1 MAALSAV
8 QTATTLTP
16 PSSSH
21 GDGNGFSWDFTSA
34 KHEVGFPPS
43 PSPCPGGAQRS
54 AHHVSVRGSHA
65 DLVHECTQDRPY
77 HEKTTL
83 KSDATNGI
91 YRSHHVPRD
100 DNGSALEL
108 DTSSKASSR
117 GDRVNGPG
125 AGSRS
130 HSIDDEDDSDDRP
143 DNVVDMP
150 FDDDY
155 QRSGRS
161 QMRDKE
167 HLDMTDQD
175 SKWIHRDLLAKIE
188 SQELQAAGI
197 TLPQSR
203 SRSRPRRE
211 RSHSSARKPMQD
223 NNASRSRKDSSYA
236 TEPKTPDTSEA
247 INGWDSRPIEEA
259 DAEADAPAKH
269 TGGSRIPVPKKS
281 PLPIPTSHLERDKLM
296 RRENSPEEL
305 EKKIEMPKARSRSN
319 STTLKNLEPS
329 PPLKAPPVK
338 RAATTDSSPK
348 KQTTTVARKGTA
360 PTKSIP
366 PEARGKVKP
375 KPKNGAGGSA
385 RPSTRSG
392 ERELS
397 IGSKPMEGDP
407 PWLVSA
413 YKPDPR
419 LPPDQQLLPTV
430 ARRLQ
435 QEKWEQEGKFGSI
448 YDKDFRPLTG
458 EGFLAPPE
466 NMPSSSSASDDIV
479 KQEVEKPAEDW
490 PLKAQ
495 DIPKSPVSP
504 ARSSSYSTMPK
515 IQDKP
520 PASPLASPLASP
532 KPPQRAESP
541 EPMQITRVPDIPEKE
556 PEQTG
561 KKEKGG
567 CGCCIVM

>member
-1 MAALSAV
+1 MSAMSAV

-21 GDGNGFSWDFTSA
+21 GDGNGFPWEFASA
-34 KHEVGFPPS
+34 KH
-43 PSPCPGGAQRS
+43 
-54 AHHVSVRGSHA
+54 
-65 DLVHECTQDRPY
+65 DNRPY
-77 HEKTTL
+77 HDKTAL
-83 KSDATNGI
+83 KTDATNGI
-91 YRSHHVPRD
+91 YRSHHLQRD

-108 DTSSKASSR
+108 DTSSKASSGR
-117 GDRVNGPG
+117 DRVNGPG
-125 AGSRS
+125 AVFQSYS
-130 HSIDDEDDSDDRP
+130 NDDDDEDDRP
-143 DNVVDMP
+143 DNVVNVP
-150 FDDDY
+150 FDEDY
-155 QRSGRS
+155 ERSGRT
-161 QMRDKE
+161 QTRNKV
-167 HLDMTDQD
+167 HLDMPQDD

-203 SRSRPRRE
+203 SRSRPRRD
-211 RSHSSARKPMQD
+211 RSQSSARKPMQD
-223 NNASRSRKDSSYA
+223 NSSRSRKNSSHA
-236 TEPKTPDTSEA
+236 MEPKTPDTSEA
-247 INGWDSRPIEEA
+247 INAWDSRAIDE
-259 DAEADAPAKH
+259 AEAEGDAPAKP

-281 PLPIPTSHLERDKLM
+281 PLPIATTHLERDRMVK
-296 RRENSPEEL
+296 RDNSPEEL
-305 EKKIEMPKARSRSN
+305 DKKIDMPKARSRSN

-329 PPLKAPPVK
+329 PTFKATPAK
-338 RAATTDSSPK
+338 RAATTDLSPK
-348 KQTTTVARKGTA
+348 KQTPAGPRKGSA
-360 PTKSIP
+360 PSKSIP

-375 KPKNGAGGSA
+375 KPKNGAGKTG

-397 IGSKPMEGDP
+397 GGSKQMEGDP

-435 QEKWEQEGKFGSI
+435 QEKWEQEGKFGNI
-448 YDKDFRPLTG
+448 YDKDFRPLT
-458 EGFLAPPE
+458 EQGFLSPPE
-466 NMPSSSSASDDIV
+466 NIPSSSSSEEIV

-490 PLKAQ
+490 PLKSP
-495 DIPKSPVSP
+495 DTPKSPASP
-504 ARSSSYSTMPK
+504 CRSSSYSTMPK

-520 PASPLASPLASP
+520 PASPLSSP
-532 KPPQRAESP
+532 KQPQRVESP

-556 PEQTG
+556 PEQG
-561 KKEKGG
+561 AKKEKGG

>member
-1 MAALSAV
+1 MSALSAV

-21 GDGNGFSWDFTSA
+21 GEGNGFSWDFTSA
-34 KHEVGFPPS
+34 KHE
-43 PSPCPGGAQRS
+43 
-54 AHHVSVRGSHA
+54 
-65 DLVHECTQDRPY
+65 TRPY
-77 HEKTTL
+77 AEKTSF
-83 KSDATNGI
+83 KSENTNGI
-91 YRSHHVPRD
+91 YRSHHLNRNE
-100 DNGSALEL
+100 NGSTFDP
-108 DTSSKASSR
+108 DTSSKGSSG

-125 AGSRS
+125 ADAVSRS
-130 HSIDDEDDSDDRP
+130 HNHDDEDDSDDRP
-143 DNVVDMP
+143 DNVVDVP
-150 FDDDY
+150 FEDEY

-161 QMRDKE
+161 QTRVRDDVNQYE
-167 HLDMTDQD
+167 DD

-197 TLPQSR
+197 TLPPRSR
-203 SRSRPRRE
+203 SRSKSRRDRDRDRD
-211 RSHSSARKPMQD
+211 RSQSSARKPMAD
-223 NNASRSRKDSSYA
+223 NSSRSRKNSSHA
-236 TEPKTPDTSEA
+236 MEPKTPDTSEA
-247 INGWDSRPIEEA
+247 INGWDSRPIEEVE
-259 DAEADAPAKH
+259 AEGDAPTKPV
-269 TGGSRIPVPKKS
+269 GGSRIPVPKKS
-281 PLPIPTSHLERDKLM
+281 PLPLPTQHMERDKLM
-296 RRENSPEEL
+296 KRENSPEEL
-305 EKKIEMPKARSRSN
+305 EKRIEMPKARSRSN

-329 PPLKAPPVK
+329 PTFKAHPAK
-338 RAATTDSSPK
+338 RAATTDLSPK
-348 KQTTTVARKGTA
+348 KQIATGPRKGSA
-360 PTKSIP
+360 PSKSIP

-375 KPKNGAGGSA
+375 KPKNGTASSST

-448 YDKDFRPLTG
+448 YDKDFRPLTN
-458 EGFLAPPE
+458 EGFLVPPD
-466 NMPSSSSASDDIV
+466 NLPSSSSDDIV
-479 KQEVEKPAEDW
+479 KQEVEKPADDW
-490 PLKAQ
+490 PLKSPE
-495 DIPKSPVSP
+495 IPRSP
-504 ARSSSYSTMPK
+504 ASPGRSSSYSTMPK

-520 PASPLASPLASP
+520 PASPLASP
-532 KPPQRAESP
+532 KPPSRPAESP

>member
-1 MAALSAV
+1 MSALSAV

-34 KHEVGFPPS
+34 KHEN
-43 PSPCPGGAQRS
+43 
-54 AHHVSVRGSHA
+54 
-65 DLVHECTQDRPY
+65 RPY

-83 KSDATNGI
+83 KTDTTNGI
-91 YRSHHVPRD
+91 YRSHHLTRD
-100 DNGSALEL
+100 ENGSALDL
-108 DTSSKASSR
+108 DTSSKASSG
-117 GDRVNGPG
+117 GDQVNGPG
-125 AGSRS
+125 GAGAVSRS
-130 HSIDDEDDSDDRP
+130 HSNDDEDDSDDRP
-143 DNVVDMP
+143 DNVVDVP

-155 QRSGRS
+155 QRSGRTQTRS
-161 QMRDKE
+161 KD
-167 HLDMTDQD
+167 HLDLSDED

-203 SRSRPRRE
+203 SRSRPRRD
-211 RSHSSARKPMQD
+211 RSQSSARKPMQD
-223 NNASRSRKDSSYA
+223 NSSRSRKNSSHA
-236 TEPKTPDTSEA
+236 MEPKTPDTSEA
-247 INGWDSRPIEEA
+247 INGWASRPIEEA
-259 DAEADAPAKH
+259 EAEGDAPSKPA
-269 TGGSRIPVPKKS
+269 GGSRIPVPKKS
-281 PLPIPTSHLERDKLM
+281 PLPIPTTHLERDKLM
-296 RRENSPEEL
+296 KRENSPEEL
-305 EKKIEMPKARSRSN
+305 EKRIEMPKARSRSN

-329 PPLKAPPVK
+329 PTFKAHPAK
-338 RAATTDSSPK
+338 RAATTDLSPK
-348 KQTTTVARKGTA
+348 KQTPTGPRKGSA
-360 PTKSIP
+360 PSKSIP

-375 KPKNGAGGSA
+375 KPKNGAANSNA

-397 IGSKPMEGDP
+397 MGSKPMEGDP

-458 EGFLAPPE
+458 EGFLVPRE
-466 NMPSSSSASDDIV
+466 NIPSSSSDEIV
-479 KQEVEKPAEDW
+479 KQEVEKPADDW
-490 PLKAQ
+490 PLKSP
-495 DIPKSPVSP
+495 DIPKSPASP
-504 ARSSSYSTMPK
+504 GRSSSYSTMPK

-520 PASPLASPLASP
+520 PASPLSSP
-532 KPPQRAESP
+532 KQPSRPVESP

>member
-1 MAALSAV
+1 MSALSAV

-34 KHEVGFPPS
+34 KHEVSLPV
-43 PSPCPGGAQRS
+43 AKRS
-54 AHHVSVRGSHA
+54 AHCLVVRGSQT
-65 DLVHECTQDRPY
+65 DLVPNAIQNRPY
-77 HEKTTL
+77 EEKSSL
-83 KSDATNGI
+83 KSETTNGN
-91 YRSHHVPRD
+91 YRSHHLARD
-100 DNGSALEL
+100 ENGSAFDL
-108 DTSSKASSR
+108 DTSSKGSSG

-125 AGSRS
+125 ASAVTRS
-130 HSIDDEDDSDDRP
+130 HSNDDDSESDDRP
-143 DNVVDMP
+143 DNVVDVP
-150 FDDDY
+150 FEDDY

-161 QMRDKE
+161 QTRSKD
-167 HLDMTDQD
+167 HVNQYDDDT
-175 SKWIHRDLLAKIE
+175 KWIHRDLLAKIE

-197 TLPQSR
+197 TLPRSR
-203 SRSRPRRE
+203 SRSKNRRD
-211 RSHSSARKPMQD
+211 RSQSSARKPMQD
-223 NNASRSRKDSSYA
+223 NSSRSRKNSSHVM
-236 TEPKTPDTSEA
+236 EPKTPDTTEA
-247 INGWDSRPIEEA
+247 INGWDSRPIEEVE
-259 DAEADAPAKH
+259 AEGDAPAKPA
-269 TGGSRIPVPKKS
+269 GGSRIPIPKKS
-281 PLPIPTSHLERDKLM
+281 PLPLPTQHLERDKLM
-296 RRENSPEEL
+296 KRENSPEEL
-305 EKKIEMPKARSRSN
+305 EKRIEMPKARSRSN

-329 PPLKAPPVK
+329 PTFKAHPAK
-338 RAATTDSSPK
+338 RAATTDLSPK
-348 KQTTTVARKGTA
+348 KQTPTGPRKGSA
-360 PTKSIP
+360 PSKSIP

-375 KPKNGAGGSA
+375 KAKNGTASSST

-397 IGSKPMEGDP
+397 MGSKPMEGDP

-466 NMPSSSSASDDIV
+466 NMLSSSSDDIV
-479 KQEVEKPAEDW
+479 KQEVEQPTDDW
-490 PLKAQ
+490 PLKSPE
-495 DIPKSPVSP
+495 IPRSP
-504 ARSSSYSTMPK
+504 ASPGRSSSYSTMPK
-515 IQDKP
+515 IQDNKP
-520 PASPLASPLASP
+520 PASPLASP
-532 KPPQRAESP
+532 KPPSRPAESP
-541 EPMQITRVPDIPEKE
+541 EPMQVTRVPDLPEKE
-556 PEQTG
+556 QEQTG

>member
-1 MAALSAV
+1 MSALSAV

-21 GDGNGFSWDFTSA
+21 GDGNGFSWNFTSA
-34 KHEVGFPPS
+34 KH
-43 PSPCPGGAQRS
+43 
-54 AHHVSVRGSHA
+54 
-65 DLVHECTQDRPY
+65 DTRPY
-77 HEKTTL
+77 HDKTAL
-83 KSDATNGI
+83 KTDATNGI
-91 YRSHHVPRD
+91 YRPHHLQRD
-100 DNGSALEL
+100 DNGSALDV
-108 DTSSKASSR
+108 DTSSKASSG

-125 AGSRS
+125 AASRS
-130 HSIDDEDDSDDRP
+130 YSNDEDDSDDRP
-143 DNVVDMP
+143 DNVVDVP
-150 FDDDY
+150 FDEDY
-155 QRSGRS
+155 QRSGRT
-161 QMRDKE
+161 QTRTKD
-167 HLDMTDQD
+167 HLGMSAED

-197 TLPQSR
+197 SLPQSR
-203 SRSRPRRE
+203 SRSRPRRD
-211 RSHSSARKPMQD
+211 RSQSSVGKSVQD
-223 NNASRSRKDSSYA
+223 NPSRSRKNSSHA
-236 TEPKTPDTSEA
+236 MEPKTPDTSEA

-259 DAEADAPAKH
+259 EAEGDAPAKH
-269 TGGSRIPVPKKS
+269 AGGSRIPVPKKS
-281 PLPIPTSHLERDKLM
+281 PLPIPTTHLERDKLVK
-296 RRENSPEEL
+296 RENSPEEL
-305 EKKIEMPKARSRSN
+305 DKKIEMPKARSRSN

-329 PPLKAPPVK
+329 PTFKATPAK
-338 RAATTDSSPK
+338 RAATTDLSPK
-348 KQTTTVARKGTA
+348 KQTPAGPRKGSA
-360 PTKSIP
+360 PSKSIP

-375 KPKNGAGGSA
+375 KPKNGPGNNG

-397 IGSKPMEGDP
+397 GGSKPMEGDP

-435 QEKWEQEGKFGSI
+435 QEKWEQEGKFGNI
-448 YDKDFRPLTG
+448 YDKDFRPLTA
-458 EGFLAPPE
+458 EGLLSPPE
-466 NMPSSSSASDDIV
+466 NMPSSSSDDIV

-490 PLKAQ
+490 PLKSS
-495 DIPKSPVSP
+495 DIPKSPASP
-504 ARSSSYSTMPK
+504 GRSSSYSTMPK

-520 PASPLASPLASP
+520 PASPLSSP
-532 KPPQRAESP
+532 KQPQRVESP

-556 PEQTG
+556 PEQAG

>member
-1 MAALSAV
+1 M
-8 QTATTLTP
+8 
-16 PSSSH
+16 
-21 GDGNGFSWDFTSA
+21 
-34 KHEVGFPPS
+34 
-43 PSPCPGGAQRS
+43 
-54 AHHVSVRGSHA
+54 
-65 DLVHECTQDRPY
+65 
-77 HEKTTL
+77 
-83 KSDATNGI
+83 
-91 YRSHHVPRD
+91 
-100 DNGSALEL
+100 
-108 DTSSKASSR
+108 
-117 GDRVNGPG
+117 NGPG
-125 AGSRS
+125 AASRS
-130 HSIDDEDDSDDRP
+130 YSNDEDDSDDRP
-143 DNVVDMP
+143 DNVVNVP
-150 FDDDY
+150 FDEDY
-155 QRSGRS
+155 RRSGRT
-161 QMRDKE
+161 QTRGRD
-167 HLDMTDQD
+167 HLDMPDQD

-203 SRSRPRRE
+203 SRSRPRRD
-211 RSHSSARKPMQD
+211 RSQSSARKPMQD
-223 NNASRSRKDSSYA
+223 NSSRSRKNSSHA
-236 TEPKTPDTSEA
+236 MEPKTPDTSEA

-259 DAEADAPAKH
+259 EAEGDAPAKH
-269 TGGSRIPVPKKS
+269 AGGSRIPVPKKS

-296 RRENSPEEL
+296 KRENSPEEL

-329 PPLKAPPVK
+329 PTFKATPAK
-338 RAATTDSSPK
+338 RAATTDLSPK
-348 KQTTTVARKGTA
+348 KQTPAGPRKGSA
-360 PTKSIP
+360 PSKSIP

-375 KPKNGAGGSA
+375 KPKNGNNG
-385 RPSTRSG
+385 RPNTRSG

-397 IGSKPMEGDP
+397 GGSKPMEGDP

-458 EGFLAPPE
+458 EGFLSPPE
-466 NMPSSSSASDDIV
+466 NMPSSSSDDIV
-479 KQEVEKPAEDW
+479 KQEVEKPVEDW
-490 PLKAQ
+490 PLKSP
-495 DIPKSPVSP
+495 DVPKSPASP
-504 ARSSSYSTMPK
+504 GRSSSYSTMPK

-520 PASPLASPLASP
+520 PASPLSSP
-532 KPPQRAESP
+532 KQPQRVESP

-556 PEQTG
+556 PEQAG

>member
-1 MAALSAV
+1 MSALSAV

-34 KHEVGFPPS
+34 KHEVSSLPPL
-43 PSPCPGGAQRS
+43 GGVPRS
-54 AHHVSVRGSHA
+54 AHHVSVRGSHT
-65 DLVHECTQDRPY
+65 DLVRQCTQNRPY

-83 KSDATNGI
+83 KTDTTNGI
-91 YRSHHVPRD
+91 YRSHHLTRD
-100 DNGSALEL
+100 ENGSALDL
-108 DTSSKASSR
+108 DTSSKASSG

-125 AGSRS
+125 AGAVSRS
-130 HSIDDEDDSDDRP
+130 HSNDDEDDSDDRP
-143 DNVVDMP
+143 DNVVDVP
-150 FDDDY
+150 FDVDY

-161 QMRDKE
+161 QTRSKDHVDLSDE
-167 HLDMTDQD
+167 E

-203 SRSRPRRE
+203 SRSRPRRD
-211 RSHSSARKPMQD
+211 RSQSSARKPMQD
-223 NNASRSRKDSSYA
+223 NSSRSRKNSSHA
-236 TEPKTPDTSEA
+236 MEPKTPDTSEA

-259 DAEADAPAKH
+259 EAEGDAPAKPA
-269 TGGSRIPVPKKS
+269 GGSRIPVPKKS
-281 PLPIPTSHLERDKLM
+281 PLPIPTQHLERDKLVK
-296 RRENSPEEL
+296 RENSPEEL
-305 EKKIEMPKARSRSN
+305 EKRIEMPKARSRSN

-329 PPLKAPPVK
+329 PTFKAHPAK
-338 RAATTDSSPK
+338 RAATTDLSPK
-348 KQTTTVARKGTA
+348 KQTPTGPRKGSA
-360 PTKSIP
+360 PSKSIP

-375 KPKNGAGGSA
+375 KPKNGTANNNA

-397 IGSKPMEGDP
+397 MGSKPMEGDP

-458 EGFLAPPE
+458 EGFLVPPE
-466 NMPSSSSASDDIV
+466 NMPSSSSDEIV
-479 KQEVEKPAEDW
+479 KQEVEKPADDW
-490 PLKAQ
+490 PLKSP
-495 DIPKSPVSP
+495 DIPKSPASP
-504 ARSSSYSTMPK
+504 GRSSSYSTMPK

-520 PASPLASPLASP
+520 PASPLSSPQQPSRP
-532 KPPQRAESP
+532 VESP